1 MILPMKQFFSKFILT
16 KRDGWRGEKLKNK
29 LLTKPI
35 IIKLSIA
42 LSVVI
47 LIIIAYLFLLPE
59 KQVEQI
65 VKQTN
70 NEEFERLK
78 NKKIDTDKVNLFKRK
93 VNKLKK
99 DAFKNYVIEYE
110 KVGVEIPLSLS
121 DRKLIQC
128 DYSGCDFEYEIKKNH
143 IILNDWIKN
152 TEFSLVELTFNKIIM
167 RYNLN
172 ESIYLNKV
180 FENIDA
186 FSICKNI
193 LIDINFL
200 NVANNGISVD
210 DIAVTK
216 PFKGLKTDLYQK
228 YVKINEIGFTL
239 SANKVSNIYLQWF
252 ELNNTHL
259 ESYKAENNSIAFK
272 GYIYCLE
279 E

>member
-210 DIAVTK
+210 DIAVTR

>member
-1 MILPMKQFFSKFILT
+1 MKQFFSKFILT

-210 DIAVTK
+210 DIAVTR